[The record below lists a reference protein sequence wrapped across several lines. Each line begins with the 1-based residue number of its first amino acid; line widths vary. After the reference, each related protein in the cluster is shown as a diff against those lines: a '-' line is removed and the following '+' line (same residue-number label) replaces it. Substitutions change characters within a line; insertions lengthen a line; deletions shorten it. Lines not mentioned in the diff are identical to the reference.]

1 MSDCAEK
8 PISVCKIQP
17 LGEPGMLGGAAM
29 KSAILAAA
37 VLMLFDSPVLAG
49 ECPVYIVRID
59 AALAAGTSL
68 SDSDLAKVKVLRD
81 KGYKLHR
88 TGRHRQSVETLAQA
102 KAILGIP

>member
-1 MSDCAEK
+1 M
-8 PISVCKIQP
+8 KI
-17 LGEPGMLGGAAM
+17 
-29 KSAILAAA
+29 AILAAA
-37 VLMLFDSPVLAG
+37 VLMLFDPPVLAG

-68 SDSDLAKVKVLRD
+68 SDADLAKATALRD
-81 KGYKLHR
+81 KGNKLHN